1 METCV
6 LLATTV
12 TMAPTPLLPVP
23 RGHSSTP
30 RAWETSTTACSVLQ
44 DTTAMHMDRQPL
56 QPSALLVTIA
66 PWEQT
71 HLLQQMAAQGTF
83 AQKAITVSK
92 GPANQSRVEMEH
104 T

>member
-1 METCV
+1 
-6 LLATTV
+6 
-12 TMAPTPLLPVP
+12 
-23 RGHSSTP
+23 
-30 RAWETSTTACSVLQ
+30 
-44 DTTAMHMDRQPL
+44 MHMDRQPL

-71 HLLQQMAAQGTF
+71 HLLQLMAAQETF
-83 AQKAITVSK
+83 VQKAITVSK